1 MITLH
6 GWFDADG
13 EEEILDDPLTCAS
26 NVTIETEI
34 VDMAEE
40 EIDEDLIEEV
50 GGIDKVFTMGASWIM
65 EVVLVP
71 CPEEF
76 ANYVVDQNIFKEH
89 KFFADIFGNFNCN

>member
-1 MITLH
+1 MKYFGTVMITLH

-40 EIDEDLIEEV
+40 IDEDEDE
-50 GGIDKVFTMGASWIM
+50 D
-65 EVVLVP
+65 
-71 CPEEF
+71 
-76 ANYVVDQNIFKEH
+76 
-89 KFFADIFGNFNCN
+89 

>member
-1 MITLH
+1 MKYFGTVMITLH

-40 EIDEDLIEEV
+40 EADGDEEE
-50 GGIDKVFTMGASWIM
+50 D
-65 EVVLVP
+65 
-71 CPEEF
+71 
-76 ANYVVDQNIFKEH
+76 
-89 KFFADIFGNFNCN
+89 